1 MFNWTLKKILN
12 YSIDTTHTNYNT
24 SFDIITLLKPSM
36 SDMYFARSQ
45 PQQKIS
51 YPKVDTYTRT
61 PKIVN
66 FNLTLM
72 QYQ

>member
-1 MFNWTLKKILN
+1 
-12 YSIDTTHTNYNT
+12 
-24 SFDIITLLKPSM
+24 M